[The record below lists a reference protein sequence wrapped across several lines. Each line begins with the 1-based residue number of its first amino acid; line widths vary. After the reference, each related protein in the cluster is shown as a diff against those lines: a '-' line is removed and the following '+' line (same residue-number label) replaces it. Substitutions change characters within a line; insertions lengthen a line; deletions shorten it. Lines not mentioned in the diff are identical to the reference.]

1 MIGLLSLENL
11 YNIDLESVNS
21 NASNAFC
28 LTGKPYLNYRK
39 AIRILITPAFWV

>member
-21 NASNAFC
+21 NAFC
-28 LTGKPYLNYRK
+28 LTVKPYLNYRK
-39 AIRILITPAFWV
+39 PIRILITTAFWV